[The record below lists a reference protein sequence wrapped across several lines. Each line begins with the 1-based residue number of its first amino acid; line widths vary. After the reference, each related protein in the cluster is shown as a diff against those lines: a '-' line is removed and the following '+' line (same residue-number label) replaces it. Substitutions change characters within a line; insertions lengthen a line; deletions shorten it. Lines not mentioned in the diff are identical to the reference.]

1 LSYIGLASADMLRIS
16 RLTDYGTM
24 VLAELAAQRPQLCS
38 AGQVAETTRIG
49 HPTVSKLLKSL
60 ARAGLVTSERGSHGG
75 YTLSRAAEKISAA
88 EIIDAL
94 EGPLSI
100 TECSSLDSQCDF
112 EAWCHVGSAWQQINE
127 RIRSALGEVSLAELC
142 ADRRLS
148 AKSPNLRPA
157 GQPAA
162 GSTG

>member
-1 LSYIGLASADMLRIS
+1 MLRIS

-24 VLAELAAQRPQLCS
+24 VLAELAARQPTLCS
-38 AGQVAETTRIG
+38 AGQVADTTRIA

-75 YTLSRAAEKISAA
+75 YTLARPAADITAA

-100 TECSSLDSQCDF
+100 TECSATDGQCDF
-112 EAWCHVGSAWQQINE
+112 ERWCHVGTAWQQINA
-127 RIRSALGEVSLAELC
+127 RIRAALGEVSLADLCTDIPHADAAELG
-142 ADRRLS
+142 RTERS
-148 AKSPNLRPA
+148 ASGSPP
-157 GQPAA
+157 
-162 GSTG
+162 

>member
-1 LSYIGLASADMLRIS
+1 MLRIS

-24 VLAELAAQRPQLCS
+24 VLAELAARQPSLCS

-60 ARAGLVTSERGSHGG
+60 AHAGLVTSERGSHGG
-75 YTLSRAAEKISAA
+75 YTLSRPAADITAA
-88 EIIDAL
+88 DIIDAL

-100 TECSSLDSQCDF
+100 TECSATDSSCDF
-112 EAWCHVGSAWQQINE
+112 EAWCHVGTAWQRINE

-142 ADRRLS
+142 DKEM
-148 AKSPNLRPA
+148 KSI
-157 GQPAA
+157 
-162 GSTG
+162 

>member
-1 LSYIGLASADMLRIS
+1 MLRIG

-24 VLAELAAQRPQLCS
+24 VLAELAARRPELRS

-75 YTLSRAAEKISAA
+75 YTLSRPADQISAA
-88 EIIDAL
+88 DIIDAL

-100 TECSSLDSQCDF
+100 TECSSLEGHCDF
-112 EAWCHVGSAWQQINE
+112 EAWCHVGTAWQQINE
-127 RIRSALGEVSLAELC
+127 RIRTALGEVSLAELC
-142 ADRRLS
+142 TSKPA
-148 AKSPNLRPA
+148 ATEAGELRPA
-157 GQPAA
+157 RQGFH
-162 GSTG
+162 GHRN

>member
-1 LSYIGLASADMLRIS
+1 MLRIG

-24 VLAELAAQRPQLCS
+24 VLAELATRRPELRS

-75 YTLSRAAEKISAA
+75 YTLSRPADEISAA
-88 EIIDAL
+88 DIIDAL

-100 TECSSLDSQCDF
+100 TECSSIDSHCDF
-112 EAWCHVGSAWQQINE
+112 EAWCHVGTAWQQINE
-127 RIRSALGEVSLAELC
+127 RIRTALGEVSLADLC
-142 ADRRLS
+142 TNKPAPADQPVHRH
-148 AKSPNLRPA
+148 PN
-157 GQPAA
+157 
-162 GSTG
+162 

>member
-1 LSYIGLASADMLRIS
+1 LSYIRVASKDMLRIS

-24 VLAELAAQRPQLCS
+24 VLAELAARRPDLRS
-38 AGQVAETTRIG
+38 AGPVAETTRIG

-75 YTLSRAAEKISAA
+75 YTLSRPADKISAA

-100 TECSSLDSQCDF
+100 TECSSTDGQCDF
-112 EAWCHVGSAWQQINE
+112 ESWCHVGSAWQQINE
-127 RIRSALGEVSLAELC
+127 RIRTTLGEVSLAELC
-142 ADRRLS
+142 SNKTASLD
-148 AKSPNLRPA
+148 
-157 GQPAA
+157 Q
-162 GSTG
+162 

>member
-1 LSYIGLASADMLRIS
+1 MLRIG

-24 VLAELAAQRPQLCS
+24 VLAELAARRPELRS
-38 AGQVAETTRIG
+38 SGQVAQSTRIG

-75 YTLSRAAEKISAA
+75 YTLSRPAEQITAA

-100 TECSSLDSQCDF
+100 TECSSVAGHCDF

-127 RIRSALGEVSLAELC
+127 RIRTALGEVSLAELC
-142 ADRRLS
+142 TSKQVS
-148 AKSPNLRPA
+148 A
-157 GQPAA
+157 G
-162 GSTG
+162 TGAEFQ

>member
-1 LSYIGLASADMLRIS
+1 MLRIS

-24 VLAELAAQRPQLCS
+24 VLAELAAQRPQLRS
-38 AGQVAETTRIG
+38 AGQLAETTRIG

-60 ARAGLVTSERGSHGG
+60 ARAGLVDSERGSHGG
-75 YTLSRAAEKISAA
+75 YTLSRPASEITAA

-100 TECSSLDSQCDF
+100 TECSSTEGQCDF

-127 RIRSALGEVSLAELC
+127 RIRGALGDVSLADLC
-142 ADRRLS
+142 ATKPTSRQSPGHRPTDGS
-148 AKSPNLRPA
+148 KPTSQKSL
-157 GQPAA
+157 
-162 GSTG
+162 

>member
-1 LSYIGLASADMLRIS
+1 MLRIS
-16 RLTDYGTM
+16 RLTDYGTI
-24 VLAELAAQRPQLCS
+24 VLAELAAQRPELRS

-75 YTLSRAAEKISAA
+75 YTLARPAEEISAA
-88 EIIDAL
+88 DIIDAL

-100 TECSSLDSQCDF
+100 TECSSHEGQCDF
-112 EAWCHVGSAWQQINE
+112 ESWCHVGSAWQQINE

-142 ADRRLS
+142 AD
-148 AKSPNLRPA
+148 KS
-157 GQPAA
+157 AA
-162 GSTG
+162 GSATVKEPATQASGSAC

>member
-1 LSYIGLASADMLRIS
+1 MVAMLRIS

-24 VLAELAAQRPQLCS
+24 VLAELAARQPTLCS
-38 AGQVAETTRIG
+38 AGQVSDMTRIA

-75 YTLSRAAEKISAA
+75 YTLSRPAEEINAA

-100 TECSSLDSQCDF
+100 TECSATDGHCDF
-112 EAWCHVGSAWQQINE
+112 ERWCHVGTAWQRINE
-127 RIRSALGEVSLAELC
+127 RIRTALGEVSLADLC
-142 ADRRLS
+142 AEI
-148 AKSPNLRPA
+148 
-157 GQPAA
+157 QPARTANLERSARGAA
-162 GSTG
+162 GPPL